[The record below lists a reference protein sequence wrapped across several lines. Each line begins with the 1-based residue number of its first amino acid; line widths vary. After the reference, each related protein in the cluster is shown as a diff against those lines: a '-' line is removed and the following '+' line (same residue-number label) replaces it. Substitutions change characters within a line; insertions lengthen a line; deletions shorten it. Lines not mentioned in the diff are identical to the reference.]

1 MSLDHC
7 SLVLDSD
14 YASESEEDM
23 RDEREREREREWR
36 ERKNLFWIG
45 WWGNPGHRGMFGS
58 VTIRINEKTVM
69 KQE

>member
-23 RDEREREREREWR
+23 RDERERERERV
-36 ERKNLFWIG
+36 ERKKK
-45 WWGNPGHRGMFGS
+45 S
-58 VTIRINEKTVM
+58 VLDRLVG
-69 KQE
+69 